1 MSPDAGRASSPPA
14 PGRRVSEEFA
24 ERADALAFFLRAAGD
39 APRLVTVDDS
49 AGCPLHNALAALQW
63 SGETGLFQWS
73 DRLHAAWF
81 AAETGVAVIERAVEG
96 KPTYRFVGPKIE
108 APLKA
113 PVDGTPV
120 VDEDYVLAYEFAE
133 RWNAIAHFLVT
144 TQGRGALLALFATR
158 APEIEH
164 VRRWLLDLFRG
175 PVPDGADHLHAAWFA
190 TTGAGFLFPPTT
202 LGDRRTRGWTYL
214 ELGSGRDE

>member
-1 MSPDAGRASSPPA
+1 VSDRPQRTSQEFGDRA
-14 PGRRVSEEFA
+14 E
-24 ERADALAFFLRAAGD
+24 ALAVFFRAAGA

-49 AGCPLHNALAALQW
+49 AGCPLYDALAALQW
-63 SGETGLFQWS
+63 TGETGLFQPE

-81 AAETGVAVIERAVEG
+81 AAETGVAVIERAVDG
-96 KPTYRFVGPKIE
+96 KPVYRFLGPRIE
-108 APLKA
+108 APQRA

-120 VDEDYVLAYEFAE
+120 VDEAYVLGYEFTE

-144 TQGRGALLALFATR
+144 TQGRGALVALFAAR
-158 APEIEH
+158 APELDH

-175 PVPDGADHLHAAWFA
+175 PVPEGADHLHAAWFS

-202 LGDRRTRGWTYL
+202 IAGHDVRGWAYL
-214 ELGSGRDE
+214 ELGSSREE